1 MSGSATATAPII
13 CISLE
18 IGAEGEAVG
27 RIVADELGYRY
38 VDEELVSRAAQKAGV
53 KTDLV
58 ADVEQRKTLLRRL
71 VEDVGDLGASKHPGA
86 APGASSTSDDFR
98 RLIQDAIR
106 ETASRKQVV
115 IVAHGAS
122 IALAGAPGVLRVLIV
137 ASPDV
142 RARRLEEERS
152 LSADDAQQ
160 AVRASDNAR
169 AEYLKA
175 FYDVKHELP
184 THYDVVISTDVL
196 APETAARIVLAAAGR
211 A

>member
-1 MSGSATATAPII
+1 MSGSATAPVI

-18 IGAEGEAVG
+18 AGSGGETVG
-27 RIVADELGYRY
+27 HIVADELGFRY

-53 KTDLV
+53 ASDLV
-58 ADVEQRKTLLRRL
+58 ADVEQRKPLLRRL
-71 VEDVGDLGASKHPGA
+71 VEDVVGDLAGASKHSGST
-86 APGASSTSDDFR
+86 PGASSTSDDYR

-115 IVAHGAS
+115 IVAHAAS
-122 IALAGAPGVLRVLIV
+122 IALAGAPGVLRVLVV

-142 RARRLEEERS
+142 RARRLGEERN
-152 LSADDAQQ
+152 LSAAEAQE
-160 AVRASDNAR
+160 AVRDSDHAR
-169 AEYLKA
+169 AGYLKN
-175 FYDVKHELP
+175 FYDVKHEQP

-211 A
+211 